1 MNATSIQTQNNVRA
15 GVFLIAAALLG
26 LTVFIIL
33 SGWNP
38 LQSRIPYHAR
48 FTIEQGVNGLASG
61 SQVKVGGLVKGV
73 VTGIQPQYKLGGNND
88 ERMSSILVDFELD
101 DDVSL
106 WSNARVT
113 RFLPLLGGSA
123 WLNFDSVGGQ
133 VKQAQDTANSIRLAP
148 GQEIQAQTSGGILAT
163 LLGPGNATR
172 AGQALSNI
180 DEFTQFLAGVPVTWD
195 KQVVPMLENADALV
209 ASMHNDYGP
218 WSESI
223 TKTLQ
228 NADDAAAKINTT
240 MTDLPP
246 LIASAQS
253 DLDAFGT
260 LLTDNA
266 PKLGTALD
274 DVLVMSNDGKSILA
288 HFRAETMLQIDTLL
302 RKGESGLDTFVNA
315 LDRID
320 HELVLRMPDVSMML
334 ADLRQSAAQMKLTT
348 LEVRRSPW
356 KLLYTPTPDET
367 AHENLYESA
376 RSYVLATNE
385 LESAARAFRNVFES
399 PSATDVT
406 PELRKQV
413 EQYVLDALERF
424 KTAQERLFS
433 ELIDSTPEP

>member
-1 MNATSIQTQNNVRA
+1 MSATSIQSQNNVRA
-15 GVFLIAAALLG
+15 GVFLFASALLG
-26 LTVFIIL
+26 LIVFVVL

-38 LQSRIPYHAR
+38 MQSRVPYHAR

-73 VTGIQPQYKLGGNND
+73 VTGIQPQYKASDGNGG
-88 ERMSSILVDFELD
+88 RMSSIVVDFELD

-113 RFLPLLGGSA
+113 RYLPLLGGSA
-123 WLNFDSVGGQ
+123 WLNFDSVGGEVEQ
-133 VKQAQDTANSIRLAP
+133 TKDTAAIRLAP
-148 GQEIQAQTSGGILAT
+148 EQEIQAQSSGGILAT
-163 LLGPGNATR
+163 LLGPSNATR
-172 AGQALSNI
+172 TGNALSNI
-180 DEFTQFLAGVPVTWD
+180 DEFTQFLARVPVSWD
-195 KQVVPMLENADALV
+195 EKVVPMLDNADAIV

-223 TKTLQ
+223 TETLQ
-228 NADDAAAKINTT
+228 NADDAAAKINTS

-253 DLDAFGT
+253 DLDAIGT

-274 DVLVMSNDGKSILA
+274 DVLVMSNDGKAILA
-288 HFRAETMLQIDTLL
+288 HFRAETMVQIDTLL
-302 RKGESGLDTFVNA
+302 RKGESGLDTFSNS

-320 HELVLRMPDVSMML
+320 QELALRMPDVSMML
-334 ADLRQSAAQMKLTT
+334 ADLRQAAAQLKLTT

-399 PSATDVT
+399 PSATDVS

-433 ELIDSTPEP
+433 ELIDSTPQP